1 MIKIALNVT
10 ISLYFLVWLFIF
22 STGGGTYSDSNK
34 ESIEQSIRYYHSI
47 RDDLNLM
54 VNYVNEFKAD
64 KALFPSESELIGW
77 VEANQQ
83 IENYVKNFH
92 IEFFLGDYPSHV
104 VDELGFPDENS
115 YVISLWTGDQHLY
128 YASWLELNSADV
140 SVEEFGIARSNSG
153 IHVLFSLL
161 LLLVLN
167 LYIRKTEK
175 SMPYKR
181 INSDSL

>member
-1 MIKIALNVT
+1 MIKTALNVT

-64 KALFPSESELIGW
+64 KTVFPSESELIGW
-77 VEANQQ
+77 IEVNQQ
-83 IENYVKNFH
+83 IEKYVKNFH
-92 IEFFLGDYPSHV
+92 IEFFQGDYPSHV
-104 VDELGFPDENS
+104 IDEFGSPDENS
-115 YVISLWTGDQHLY
+115 FVISLWTGEQHLY
-128 YASWLELNSADV
+128 YASWLKLNSADV
-140 SVEEFGIARSNSG
+140 SVEEFGISRSNSG
-153 IHVLFSLL
+153 IHVLLSLL

-167 LYIRKTEK
+167 LYKRNTEK
-175 SMPYKR
+175 SMPNK
-181 INSDSL
+181 SLKQDK